1 VDLTVARGIIVIEA
15 LMPQLDVLSVVF
27 AFVQFWV
34 PRCCPLREKKEMKKI
49 MSAARC
55 ALLVRHLSS

>member
-27 AFVQFWV
+27 AFVQF
-34 PRCCPLREKKEMKKI
+34 
-49 MSAARC
+49 
-55 ALLVRHLSS
+55 